1 MLQRHLQE
9 TYEYLFDTAHEAL
22 KGGASFAPFGAGIR
36 KTGEQI
42 HTNVD
47 LAIEKSSPQDHISGL
62 IAGFRL
68 DEEQNGLIA
77 AGLVFD
83 GHARSDDAAYT
94 SPAPVVSTAVTEGA
108 GTCSTRPAVQRRAP
122 RAPSVTIT
130 AWASIEPNAAASTA
144 FTTAMSTMSNRP
156 P

>member
-9 TYEYLFDTAHEAL
+9 TYEYLFDTALRAL
-22 KGGASFAPFGAGIR
+22 KEGASFAPFGAGIR

-47 LAIEKSSPQDHISGL
+47 LPIDRSAPADHISGL

-68 DEEQNGLIA
+68 DEQENGLIA

-83 GHARSDDAAYT
+83 GRARSDDAA
-94 SPAPVVSTAVTEGA
+94 ALCFHIEGA
-108 GTCSTRPAVQRRAP
+108 NGRAVEVIVPYARRSGEEIAFD
-122 RAPSVTIT
+122 
-130 AWASIEPNAAASTA
+130 EPQVSEVEPEIFSEIN
-144 FTTAMSTMSNRP
+144 
-156 P
+156 

>member
-9 TYEYLFDTAHEAL
+9 TYEYLFDTAHRAL
-22 KGGASFAPFGAGIR
+22 KEGGSFAPFGAGIR

-47 LAIEKSSPQDHISGL
+47 LPIDRSAPQDHISGL

-68 DEEQNGLIA
+68 DEKENGLIA

-83 GHARSDDAAYT
+83 GRSGSD
-94 SPAPVVSTAVTEGA
+94 
-108 GTCSTRPAVQRRAP
+108 
-122 RAPSVTIT
+122 
-130 AWASIEPNAAASTA
+130 NAAALCFHIEGANGRAVEVIVPYNRRPTDEIA
-144 FTTAMSTMSNRP
+144 FADPQISEVEPEIFSELN
-156 P
+156 